1 MSEGGQKIKG
11 KIKYKRIGDKLNM
24 RLREV
29 TVQDDS
35 HLRLLAAAMG
45 QMEVLLTVNTEGG
58 ANVFYPLLDTT
69 DKQRGNRFQVGRKH

>member
-1 MSEGGQKIKG
+1 
-11 KIKYKRIGDKLNM
+11 M

-35 HLRLLAAAMG
+35 HLRLLARAMG
-45 QMEVLLTVNTEGG
+45 QMEVLLIGNTEGE
-58 ANVFYPLLDTT
+58 ANVFHPFLGTT